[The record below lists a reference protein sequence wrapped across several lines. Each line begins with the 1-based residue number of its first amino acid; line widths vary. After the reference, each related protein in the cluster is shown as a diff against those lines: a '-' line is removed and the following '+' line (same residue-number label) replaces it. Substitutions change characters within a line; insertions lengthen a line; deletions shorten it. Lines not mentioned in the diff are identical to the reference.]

1 MNEYQQKALPYIEAG
16 LKQGAAHIV
25 AFSIED
31 IVFDS
36 RSLLKCMFGCPEWG
50 KNYTCPSASNV
61 TMEQYKEMFSRYKWG
76 LIVHTHDRHL
86 SQQVSY
92 ALEVKAFHEG
102 YYFAFSLSDCN
113 LCEECGAA
121 TGVPCR
127 HRSMARPAFHS
138 VGIDVF
144 ATVKKF
150 SLPLYALDNEGK
162 PEENWY
168 SAVFME

>member
-16 LKQGAAHIV
+16 LKQGAAHVV

-86 SQQVSY
+86 S
-92 ALEVKAFHEG
+92 
-102 YYFAFSLSDCN
+102 
-113 LCEECGAA
+113 
-121 TGVPCR
+121 
-127 HRSMARPAFHS
+127 
-138 VGIDVF
+138 
-144 ATVKKF
+144 
-150 SLPLYALDNEGK
+150 
-162 PEENWY
+162 
-168 SAVFME
+168 